1 MGELCKQ
8 FYNQITKD
16 KKSITLLTTLVNIKC
31 LGYYICSKI
40 LFGSKTANSMA
51 FSSQHFIAMTILA
64 VVDIWVCWG
73 YIHSCIKR
81 NSFNERNRTE
91 EVQSALETANF
102 LTELKQGNIVSFG
115 MYSFDYMAKIEP
127 DSAKGDEIWCITGDL
142 EEDAKNEDLKKIIH
156 ENLKKGVVYRYF
168 ITHVGENIS
177 DKAKWGRQKLLQDHA
192 KYRKRLKF
200 IEVEEELIAPD
211 IDIIIYKANSPSK
224 RIGFVCVEI
233 GDDQDTY
240 IYQQLNQVTL
250 QGIYE
255 KLVAYNNST
264 KRRKGIFSTF
274 FQWIHKAISFFI
286 KHLSVA
292 YFFVSTGGLALL
304 SFTKIVSIGSAMLFL
319 IPAIIEFLFTFA
331 LMTAIIESDF
341 VYKEALNYT
350 LKNESVLASIIN
362 SFGNQSA
369 IEKLKK
375 NELDTL
381 MSQKGLGRAKESL
394 CIDGDCSAIWL
405 LSDLSY
411 DIANPDFYDW
421 LMKCMNSYTNLICN
435 IIYTQG
441 TATRGRLDKIKRLEQ
456 TYTNRIRIFSIDNI
470 SAHYIWSKTH
480 GIIFLENFAKQHDV
494 YISLCGSDNTFY
506 KKVITTEEEA
516 STLLG
521 RLNNVANVN
530 NL

>member
-16 KKSITLLTTLVNIKC
+16 KKSITLLTTLVNINC
-31 LGYYICSKI
+31 LAYYIFSRI
-40 LFGSKTANSMA
+40 LFGSTTTMA
-51 FSSQHFIAMTILA
+51 FSSQHFIAMTILV
-64 VVDIWVCWG
+64 VVDLWICWG

-81 NSFNERNRTE
+81 NFFNERNHTE

-102 LTELKQGNIVSFG
+102 LTELKQGNIVPFG

-127 DSAKGDEIWCITGDL
+127 ESTKGDEIWCITGDL
-142 EEDAKNEDLKKIIH
+142 EEDAKNEDLKRIIH
-156 ENLKKGVVYRYF
+156 ENLKNGVVYRYF
-168 ITHVGENIS
+168 ITRVGENIS

-192 KYRKRLKF
+192 KYKKRLKF

-211 IDIIIYKANSPSK
+211 IDIIIYKANSLSK

-250 QGIYE
+250 QGICE
-255 KLVAYNNST
+255 KLVAYNST
-264 KRRKGIFSTF
+264 EKRKGILSTL
-274 FQWIHKAISFFI
+274 FQCIHEAISFFV

-292 YFFVSTGGLALL
+292 YFLVSTGGLALL
-304 SFTKIVSIGSAMLFL
+304 SFTKIVSVGSAMLFL
-319 IPAIIEFLFTFA
+319 IPAIIEFLITFA
-331 LMTAIIESDF
+331 LMTAINESDF
-341 VYKEALNYT
+341 AYKEALTNT

-362 SFGNQSA
+362 SFEIQSA
-369 IEKLKK
+369 TEKLK
-375 NELDTL
+375 ESTLDKL
-381 MSQKGLGRAKESL
+381 MSQKGLGHAKESL
-394 CIDGDCSAIWL
+394 CIDRDCSAIWL

-421 LMKCMNSYTNLICN
+421 LMECMNSYPNLVCN

-456 TYTNRIRIFSIDNI
+456 TYINRIKIFSINNI

-480 GIIFLENFAKQHDV
+480 GIIFLENIAKQHDV

-521 RLNNVANVN
+521 RLNNVAHV
-530 NL
+530 